1 MPETWLLLGM
11 PWDGNLIAMPRTI
24 WLAFICLLF
33 LSALFALRT
42 SIGAR
47 TIVRSTDAAPPS
59 AIEDGPPLAKS
70 DRLPPLYLDRTE
82 AKASVTTVKIAPTQP
97 EAKAS
102 PKTTDARQAASER
115 KEVTSWH
122 WRAGS
127 KITKQTTTV
136 SQPKSE
142 RER

>member
-1 MPETWLLLGM
+1 M
-11 PWDGNLIAMPRTI
+11 IAMPRTI
-24 WLAFICLLF
+24 WLALICLLF

-47 TIVRSTDAAPPS
+47 TIVGSTAAAPTS
-59 AIEDGPPLAKS
+59 ALEDRLPLAKS
-70 DRLPPLYLDRTE
+70 DRLPSLPLNRAE
-82 AKASVTTVKIAPTQP
+82 AKASVTTVKIAPEPP

-102 PKTTDARQAASER
+102 PKTTDAYHAASER

-122 WRAGS
+122 WHAGS
-127 KITKQTTTV
+127 KITKRTTPV
-136 SQPKSE
+136 AQPKSE